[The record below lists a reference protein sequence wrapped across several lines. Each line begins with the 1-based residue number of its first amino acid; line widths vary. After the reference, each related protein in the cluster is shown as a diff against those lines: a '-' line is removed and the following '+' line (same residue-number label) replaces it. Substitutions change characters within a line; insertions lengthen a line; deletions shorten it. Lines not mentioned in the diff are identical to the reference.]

1 MKQNQVWFV
10 TGASKGFGFEIT
22 KAALKA
28 GHKVVATVRSNP
40 GRLSSQFNSK
50 DLFVVVLDVTKE
62 GQVKDGVKQA
72 IDQFGRIDVL
82 VNNAGFGLLGAIE
95 EISDSEAKR
104 QFDTNVFGL
113 LNVTRAV
120 LPFMRKERSGHIINI
135 SSVLG
140 YATLFPGLAIYSA
153 TKFAVEGISEGLSL
167 ELEPFGISVTAV
179 APGLFR
185 TDFTSSDSY
194 QNAEAELEAYK
205 DTVGLR
211 RVAVK
216 DLHGNQPGDPAK
228 LASVVVQIA
237 SGDHP
242 PRHLPIGRDSVAAIR
257 AKYNSTAKEV
267 DEWEELSSSTD
278 HAVVA

>member
-205 DTVGLR
+205 DTVALR

>member
-120 LPFMRKERSGHIINI
+120 LPFMRKERLGHIINI

>member
-1 MKQNQVWFV
+1 MKQNQVWFI
-10 TGASKGFGFEIT
+10 TGASKGFGLEIT

-40 GRLSSQFNSK
+40 ERLSSQLNNK
-50 DLFVVVLDVTKE
+50 NLLVVVLDVTKE
-62 GQVKDGVKQA
+62 EQVKEGVNKA
-72 IDQFGRIDVL
+72 IDHFGRIDVL

-95 EISDSEAKR
+95 EISDAEAKR

-113 LNVTRAV
+113 LNVTRTV
-120 LPFMRKERSGHIINI
+120 LPFMRRERAGHIINI

-140 YATLFPGLAIYSA
+140 YATLFPGLGIYSA
-153 TKFAVEGISEGLSL
+153 TKFAVEGISEGLYL

-185 TDFTSSDSY
+185 TDFTSSESY

-205 DTVGLR
+205 DTVGQR
-211 RVAVK
+211 RKAVS

-228 LASVVVQIA
+228 LASVIVQVA
-237 SGDHP
+237 ADDQP
-242 PRHLPIGRDSVAAIR
+242 PRHLPIGRDSVAAFR
-257 AKYNSTAKEV
+257 AKYDLTAKEV
-267 DEWEELSSSTD
+267 DEWEEISSSTD
-278 HAVVA
+278 HEIVA